1 LRRVNPSFPHRVGE
15 RAILRNKKG
24 LSEDSVFREVFGL
37 WDDVDGSKRVIPTA
51 VWDGRVAEDP
61 PAQDEP
67 PSALAADMGHDRVVS
82 IDGCWL
88 DPETGACHVEILALD
103 QTPDAA
109 GAVDWLAERAGRKI
123 PVVIDE
129 LSLAAEMIPLLKKR
143 NVKVII
149 TRTHDMSKACSGFY
163 GDVVAGRLTHAGQGQ
178 LDDALAGAKS
188 RKIGDAGGWGWDRR
202 DPTVNIAPLV
212 AATLARFGAVVT
224 KPRVP
229 NSGKVVVL
237 T

>member
-1 LRRVNPSFPHRVGE
+1 
-15 RAILRNKKG
+15 
-24 LSEDSVFREVFGL
+24 
-37 WDDVDGSKRVIPTA
+37 
-51 VWDGRVAEDP
+51 
-61 PAQDEP
+61 
-67 PSALAADMGHDRVVS
+67 
-82 IDGCWL
+82 
-88 DPETGACHVEILALD
+88 
-103 QTPDAA
+103 
-109 GAVDWLAERAGRKI
+109 
-123 PVVIDE
+123 
-129 LSLAAEMIPLLKKR
+129 
-143 NVKVII
+143 
-149 TRTHDMSKACSGFY
+149 
-163 GDVVAGRLTHAGQGQ
+163 VVAGRLTHAGQGQ